1 MLAGLCGGSMP
12 TDWADKVRRVIDTAA
27 DEKYLVV
34 IDDVV
39 AGALS
44 AVAIK
49 TKHRDADLI
58 VAALSHVTR
67 TVHGRGKVP
76 PIAQGGWR
84 DPQRHGGFYRVAPG
98 FAAAWTAAR
107 GGGGLP

>member
-1 MLAGLCGGSMP
+1 MP
-12 TDWADKVRRVIDTAA
+12 TDWADKVARVIALA
-27 DEKYLVV
+27 EQENPKYLVV

-44 AVAIK
+44 AVAIR
-49 TKHRDADLI
+49 TRHRDPDLI
-58 VAALSHVTR
+58 IAALSHVTR

-98 FAAAWTAAR
+98 FADAWTAAR
-107 GGGGLP
+107 GRGAA